1 MVAGTWPG
9 TCMGFSSIFRLP
21 IVDGKKVRY
30 TFPMNLFTCMWSSMA
45 PVGRTGYHCHSA
57 QYRRG
62 FLTVRLFHLPLGR
75 LTTSTPLALSVPTL
89 LWVHPLVP
97 ADLLSSGPT
106 SPCPSKCIC
115 FFSVSLGSFL
125 FPCWGPSLSFRS
137 LIKKKV
143 PREWD
148 PEISEQDTGAMGLF
162 PEHQTQHG
170 WCLPILYTWHPT
182 ILSVCATWDRTGPG
196 GSFSFSPPCV
206 QPWLPDRQNVVTW
219 HKSSACVLFRFWRG
233 ADSLK
238 FYPNHSCPLGS

>member
-125 FPCWGPSLSFRS
+125 FPCWGPSLSFS
-137 LIKKKV
+137 
-143 PREWD
+143 
-148 PEISEQDTGAMGLF
+148 
-162 PEHQTQHG
+162 
-170 WCLPILYTWHPT
+170 
-182 ILSVCATWDRTGPG
+182 
-196 GSFSFSPPCV
+196 
-206 QPWLPDRQNVVTW
+206 
-219 HKSSACVLFRFWRG
+219 
-233 ADSLK
+233 SLK
-238 FYPNHSCPLGS
+238 RRCQENGTQKFRSKIREQWGYFQSTRHNTDGAFLFCTHDTQLSWVSVQRETEQGPVAASPSHLRVCSLDSQTGKM